1 MVIWVMVY
9 YWFVLTTLLQKR
21 YEKCWAIAILFGAV
35 ALNPAVPLL
44 QPRTRCATKAW
55 AARWPRP
62 SPASGA
68 REMGEIFSNIFMGYF
83 PLMLMDDSW
92 LIDGI

>member
-1 MVIWVMVY
+1 MLFQYNNVVKTPFMAIWVMVY
-9 YWFVLTTLLQKR
+9 YCFVLTTLLQKR

-68 REMGEIFSNIFMGYF
+68 KWAKLSNIFMGYF
-83 PLMLMDDSW
+83 LEY
-92 LIDGI
+92 